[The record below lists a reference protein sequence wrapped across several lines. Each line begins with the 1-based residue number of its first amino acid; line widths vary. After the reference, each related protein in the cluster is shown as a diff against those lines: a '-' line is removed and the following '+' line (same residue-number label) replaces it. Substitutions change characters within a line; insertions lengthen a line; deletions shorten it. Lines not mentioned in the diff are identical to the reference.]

1 MNSYGYLFGVLK
13 LMKDTHHDEVYVEAN
28 NHVIIRNNRY
38 LLDYD
43 ELVALA
49 RDEGVR
55 LHNFTLINFGAD
67 HE

>member
-1 MNSYGYLFGVLK
+1 MKSYGYLFGVLK

-49 RDEGVR
+49 RSEGVR
-55 LHNFTLINFGAD
+55 LHQFTLID
-67 HE
+67 YLELK

>member
-49 RDEGVR
+49 RSEGVR
-55 LHNFTLINFGAD
+55 LHQFTLID
-67 HE
+67 YLELK